1 MESPLGV
8 DRRRSQDEAGVPG
21 LVKRTRDAGSLEL
34 TAALTSLWRD
44 HGDMATELLDLI
56 TSDPA
61 VLHGQA
67 VIRGTRVPVTVVLD
81 CLAEGMGEDALRK
94 EYPTLPKGVVHAALA
109 YAAALARDEIMP
121 LDPTQG

>member
-1 MESPLGV
+1 MVIAWTKP
-8 DRRRSQDEAGVPG
+8 
-21 LVKRTRDAGSLEL
+21 
-34 TAALTSLWRD
+34 TAAVCSLRRD

-67 VIRGTRVPVTVVLD
+67 VIRGTRVAVTVVLD
-81 CLAEGMGEDALRK
+81 CLADGMTEEALRK
-94 EYPTLPKGVVHAALA
+94 EYPTLPQGVVHAALA

>member
-1 MESPLGV
+1 L
-8 DRRRSQDEAGVPG
+8 D
-21 LVKRTRDAGSLEL
+21 KL
-34 TAALTSLWRD
+34 TAEARPLRRD

-67 VIRGTRVPVTVVLD
+67 VICGTRVPVTVVLD
-81 CLAEGMGEDALRK
+81 CLANGMSEDRLRK
-94 EYPTLPKGVVHAALA
+94 EYPALPQGVAHAALA
-109 YAAALARDEIMP
+109 YAAALPRDEIMP

>member
-1 MESPLGV
+1 MADTPETQSRFPVCRLPIQADSCNALGQA
-8 DRRRSQDEAGVPG
+8 RSLG
-21 LVKRTRDAGSLEL
+21 
-34 TAALTSLWRD
+34 
-44 HGDMATELLDLI
+44 MATELLDLI
-56 TSDPA
+56 SSDPA

-81 CLAEGMGEDALRK
+81 CLAEGMNEEEVR
-94 EYPTLPKGVVHAALA
+94 EQYPTLPQGVVRAALA

>member
-1 MESPLGV
+1 MPEIAKT
-8 DRRRSQDEAGVPG
+8 AGNPG
-21 LVKRTRDAGSLEL
+21 SHEL
-34 TAALTSLWRD
+34 TAAVRSLRRD

-81 CLAEGMGEDALRK
+81 CLADGMSEDALRK
-94 EYPTLPKGVVHAALA
+94 EYPTLPQGVVHAALA

-121 LDPTQG
+121 LDPTHG

>member
-1 MESPLGV
+1 MP
-8 DRRRSQDEAGVPG
+8 
-21 LVKRTRDAGSLEL
+21 
-34 TAALTSLWRD
+34 SLWRD

-81 CLAEGMGEDALRK
+81 CLAEGMSEEVLRK
-94 EYPTLPKGVVHAALA
+94 EYPTLPQGVVHAALA